1 MAELIRGRYEPL
13 EIVGAGG
20 QSTVLRALDHHRRQ
34 LVGLKVRPRGSSQD
48 DGSLLNEAHI
58 LQGLEPHP
66 LLCRVREN
74 FFTSDRYILVM
85 DWIEGTT
92 LADLLEG
99 AGGAGLPLADV
110 THYLGQVAEA
120 LDHLHRH
127 RPPVVH
133 GDIKPANLIVTPDG
147 KVVLVDFGISHRTI
161 AGEMAAA
168 PAAGTAGY
176 AAPEVAMGQPPTP
189 ASDVF
194 SLAATTFALL
204 TGRPPRPGDRP
215 AWIGID
221 DEPAR
226 LVEIALRRGLSVD
239 PARRPATARSLVDA
253 LHGQLRVPNNLPFGG
268 TPVLGR
274 SRELAEVKALLG
286 TARLVTLTG
295 ADGIGKSRLAVRV
308 VADQLSDYPDGGFLF
323 DVASAA
329 TEPASLTLLAL
340 CAVEPA
346 ESETE
351 PAPHDPVTLLIK
363 RLERRNVVLVL
374 DGCDAALPASAR
386 LATAI
391 LDACP
396 HVRILTTSRRPL
408 GAASETVYEVPPL
421 SAPDPFRL
429 PGIDRLG
436 EYDAV
441 RLFVD
446 RATQTCP
453 GFDVRVADAPAV
465 AQLCRRF
472 DGIPLALELVAA
484 RLCSASLAALSS
496 ELAARF
502 PLLGGGRR
510 SVADQESTMVAA
522 IEWAHQGLPE
532 PDRVAFDGLC
542 VFAGGF
548 DASAAAAI
556 LGPAEADARLA
567 GLVRQSLVAHAGG
580 RFTVHDALRRYGAR
594 RLAESDDEHGV
605 RSQHLEWALG
615 VTDDMAEAEQA
626 NLLAAR
632 AWALSQGRM
641 GAVDR
646 LVDVLARVC
655 DRRAHVDGS
664 RRWLRAGCAAE

>member
-1 MAELIRGRYEPL
+1 MADLIRGRYEPL

-20 QSTVLRALDHHRRQ
+20 QSTVLRALDHHRSQ
-34 LVGLKVRPRGSSQD
+34 LVGLKVRPRGSTED
-48 DGSLLNEAHI
+48 EGSLLSEAHI

-74 FFTSDRYILVM
+74 FFTGDRYVLVM

-92 LADLLEG
+92 LADLLAE
-99 AGGAGLPLADV
+99 AGGKGLPLADV
-110 THYLGQVAEA
+110 THYLGQVADA
-120 LDHLHRH
+120 VDHLHRH

-147 KVVLVDFGISHRTI
+147 KVVLVDFGISHRTV
-161 AGEMAAA
+161 AGEPAAA

-215 AWIGID
+215 AWTGID
-221 DEPAR
+221 DERAR
-226 LVEIALRRGLSVD
+226 LVEFALRRGLSVD

-253 LHGQLRVPNNLPFGG
+253 LDGRLCVPNNVPSGPTPF
-268 TPVLGR
+268 LGR

-286 TARLVTLTG
+286 TARLVSLTG
-295 ADGIGKSRLAVRV
+295 ADGIGKSRLAFQV
-308 VADQLSDYPDGGFLF
+308 VADELSGYPDGGFIV
-323 DVASAA
+323 DVAAA
-329 TEPASLTLLAL
+329 TEPFFAPMVL
-340 CAVEPA
+340 CALEPL
-346 ESETE
+346 ESDTG
-351 PAPHDPVTLLIK
+351 PAHHDPVAVLVD
-363 RLERRNVVLVL
+363 RLERRNVVLLL
-374 DGCDAALPASAR
+374 DGCDAALRSSAR
-386 LATAI
+386 LAAAV

-408 GAASETVYEVPPL
+408 GAPSESVYEVRAL

-429 PGIDRLG
+429 PELDGLG

-446 RATQTCP
+446 RAAEACP

-484 RLCSASLAALSS
+484 RMCSASLGALSS
-496 ELAARF
+496 ELAGRF

-510 SVADQESTMVAA
+510 SAADQESTVVAA
-522 IEWAHQGLPE
+522 IDWAYQGLPGRE
-532 PDRVAFDGLC
+532 QVVFDRLS

-548 DASAAAAI
+548 GAPAATAV
-556 LGPAEADARLA
+556 LGQPEADARLA
-567 GLVRQSLVAHAGG
+567 GFVRRSLVGASGG
-580 RFTVHDALRRYGAR
+580 RFALHDALRRYGAR
-594 RLAESDDEHGV
+594 RLAESGDEHGV
-605 RSQHLEWALG
+605 RSRHLEWALG
-615 VTDDMAEAEQA
+615 VTDDMAGLEHA
-626 NLLAAR
+626 NLFAAL
-632 AWALSQGRM
+632 AWALSQGQT
-641 GAVDR
+641 GAVDH
-646 LVDVLARVC
+646 LVDVLARLC

-664 RRWLRAGCAAE
+664 RRWLRAGCAAG

>member
-34 LVGLKVRPRGSSQD
+34 LVGLKIRPRGSTQD
-48 DGSLLNEAHI
+48 EGSLLTEAHI

-74 FFTSDRYILVM
+74 FFTSDRYVLVM

-92 LADLLEG
+92 LADLLAE

-110 THYLGQVAEA
+110 THYLGQIAEA
-120 LDHLHRH
+120 VDHLHRH

-161 AGEMAAA
+161 AGELAGA

-221 DEPAR
+221 DERAR
-226 LVEIALRRGLSVD
+226 LVELALRRGLSLD

-253 LHGQLRVPNNLPFGG
+253 LQGQLRVPNNLPSGA
-268 TPVLGR
+268 TPFLGR
-274 SRELAEVKALLG
+274 SRELAEVKAVLG
-286 TARLVTLTG
+286 TARLLTLTG
-295 ADGIGKSRLAVRV
+295 ADGIGKSRLAVRMV
-308 VADQLSDYPDGGFLF
+308 TDQLSEYPDGGFVV
-323 DVASAA
+323 DVAAA
-329 TEPASLTLLAL
+329 TEPFLALMAL
-340 CAVEPA
+340 CALEA
-346 ESETE
+346 GESDTE
-351 PAPHDPVTLLIK
+351 PAPHDPVSLLIK
-363 RLERRNVVLVL
+363 RLERRNVVLLL

-386 LATAI
+386 LATAV

-396 HVRILTTSRRPL
+396 HVRIVTTSRRPL
-408 GAASETVYEVPPL
+408 GAASETVYEVPVL
-421 SAPDPFRL
+421 GGPDPFRL
-429 PGIDRLG
+429 PGLDRLG

-446 RATQTCP
+446 RAAEACP
-453 GFDVRVADAPAV
+453 GFDVRVADAPAI

-484 RLCSASLAALSS
+484 RLCSAPLATLSS
-496 ELAARF
+496 ELAGRF
-502 PLLGGGRR
+502 PLLAGGRR
-510 SVADQESTMVAA
+510 SVADQESTLLAA
-522 IEWAHQGLPE
+522 LQWAHQGIPE
-532 PDRVAFDGLC
+532 GDRVVFDQLS

-548 DASAAAAI
+548 DAPAVAAI
-556 LGPAEADARLA
+556 LGQPDADAHLA
-567 GLVRQSLVAHAGG
+567 GLVGQSLIRAAGG
-580 RFTVHDALRRYGAR
+580 RFTVHDALRRYGVR
-594 RLAESDDEHGV
+594 RLAEAGDEHRV
-605 RSQHLEWALG
+605 RSRHLEWALG
-615 VTDDMAEAEQA
+615 VTEDMAEAEQA
-626 NLLAAR
+626 NLFAAL
-632 AWALSQGRM
+632 AWALSQRRTS
-641 GAVDR
+641 AADH
-646 LVDVLARVC
+646 LVDVLARLC

-664 RRWLRAGCAAE
+664 RRWLRAGWAMG